1 MKILVVSGEYPP
13 MKGGVGRYTFNLV
26 HALAKKSN
34 IDVSVAISAASATA
48 AASTPSSSSSSPR
61 PPRSPAPDHATIAN
75 MRAPADSPKSNKVT
89 IHPGIVRKGD
99 KQNSDHLLQ
108 LVSETRPDIVNIQY
122 ERGLY
127 EVDTT
132 IRHTFWRLVHGS
144 TLDRFYRK
152 CPVPVVS
159 TLHTVFPEEEYRSYV
174 KDRALRK
181 EGRFGFLPMPLRAAI
196 RRWVM
201 EQRYDLL
208 LEVVR
213 LSDGIIS
220 PARTIKEVVRR
231 GTVIYHGAEPAIEVS
246 SSLAANGKQQQRQ
259 LQQKF
264 RNELGLPTEKMLL
277 LAFGYAGSYK
287 GFDVLGRL
295 RLPDGWSLVVK
306 QTKHERGSEK
316 PIDIRK
322 NEDNNSNDVVSL
334 HLGYLDDTTL
344 SKLFFA
350 CDAIIFPYKVVSV
363 SGVMFDALGHGLPF
377 IASNL
382 RFFKE
387 FADMGLGIV
396 CNRDMQSFEQAIE
409 NLAMGYDEFKIRVE
423 QFRSNLRWSNVAHK
437 HFEFFLELIS
447 QWNVRDSSQRGKNT
461 KIMADR

>member
-1 MKILVVSGEYPP
+1 MMKVLVVSGEYPP

-34 IDVSVAISAASATA
+34 IDVSVAISSAASATA
-48 AASTPSSSSSSPR
+48 AVSTPSSSSS
-61 PPRSPAPDHATIAN
+61 PPPAHATIAT
-75 MRAPADSPKSNKVT
+75 MRAPAASPKSNKVT
-89 IHPGIVRKGD
+89 IYPGIVRKGD

-108 LVSETRPDIVNIQY
+108 LVSATKADIVNIQY

-132 IRHTFWRLVHGS
+132 IRHTIWRLLHGS

-181 EGRFGFLPMPLRAAI
+181 EGRFGFLPMRLRAAI
-196 RRWVM
+196 RRWVLV
-201 EQRYDLL
+201 QRYDLL

-220 PARTIKEVVRR
+220 PARTIKDVVRR

-246 SSLAANGKQQQRQ
+246 SSSSANGKQQQRQ

-287 GFDVLGRL
+287 GFDVLGGL

-322 NEDNNSNDVVSL
+322 NGDNNSNDVVSL

-363 SGVMFDALGHGLPF
+363 SGVMFDSLAHGLPF
-377 IASNL
+377 VASNL

-396 CNRDMQSFEQAIE
+396 CNRDMQSFEQAIG
-409 NLAMGYDEFKIRVE
+409 NLAMAYDEFKTRVE
-423 QFRSNLRWSNVAHK
+423 QFRSNLRWDNVAQK
-437 HFEFFLELIS
+437 HVEFFLELIS
-447 QWNVRDSSQRGKNT
+447 QQNIIKGSNERPTYKKR
-461 KIMADR
+461 

>member
-1 MKILVVSGEYPP
+1 

-26 HALAKKSN
+26 HALAKKNN
-34 IDVSVAISAASATA
+34 IDVLVAISSTAAAAATA
-48 AASTPSSSSSSPR
+48 AVSAPSSSSSPPPSPSL
-61 PPRSPAPDHATIAN
+61 PSAHATVAT
-75 MRAPADSPKSNKVT
+75 MRAPAGSPKSNKIT
-89 IHPGIVRKGD
+89 IYPGIVRKGD

-108 LVSETRPDIVNIQY
+108 LVSETKPDIVNIQY

-132 IRHTFWRLVHGS
+132 IRHTIWRLVHGS

-181 EGRFGFLPMPLRAAI
+181 EGSFGFLPMPLRAAI

-220 PARTIKEVVRR
+220 PARTIKDVVKR

-246 SSLAANGKQQQRQ
+246 SSSSTANDKQQ
-259 LQQKF
+259 F
-264 RNELGLPTEKMLL
+264 RNELRLSTDKMLL

-287 GFDVLGRL
+287 GFDVLGSL
-295 RLPDGWSLVVK
+295 RLPNGWSLVVK

-316 PIDIRK
+316 PIEVRK
-322 NEDNNSNDVVSL
+322 NGDNNGNDIISL

-350 CDAIIFPYKVVSV
+350 CDAIIFPYKVVSL
-363 SGVMFDALGHGLPF
+363 SGVMFDALAHGLPF

-387 FADMGLGIV
+387 FADMGLGIA
-396 CNRDMQSFEQAIE
+396 CNRDMQSFEQAIG
-409 NLAMGYDEFKIRVE
+409 NLAMAYDEYKTRVE
-423 QFRSNLRWSNVAHK
+423 QFRSNLRWSNVAQK
-437 HFEFFLELIS
+437 HVEFFLELIS
-447 QWNVRDSSQRGKNT
+447 QWNVKNT
-461 KIMADR
+461 NERAKYEDNSRRAN

>member
-1 MKILVVSGEYPP
+1 MKVLVVSGEYPP

-26 HALAKKSN
+26 HALAKESN
-34 IDVSVAISAASATA
+34 IDVSVAISSPAAAASAPPPPSTA
-48 AASTPSSSSSSPR
+48 
-61 PPRSPAPDHATIAN
+61 HATTATTG
-75 MRAPADSPKSNKVT
+75 APAARPKSNKVT
-89 IHPGIVRKGD
+89 VYPGIVRKGD
-99 KQNSDHLLQ
+99 KQNSDHLFQ
-108 LVSETRPDIVNIQY
+108 LVSETNPDIVNIQY

-132 IRHTFWRLVHGS
+132 IRHTLWRLVHGS

-152 CPVPVVS
+152 CPVPIVS

-201 EQRYDLL
+201 EQRYHLL

-220 PARTIKEVVRR
+220 PARTIKDVVKR
-231 GTVIYHGAEPAIEVS
+231 GTVIYHGAEPNIEVS
-246 SSLAANGKQQQRQ
+246 SSSRANDKQQQ
-259 LQQKF
+259 F
-264 RNELGLPTEKMLL
+264 RNELGLPTDKMLL

-287 GFDVLGRL
+287 GFDLLGSL

-316 PIDIRK
+316 PIDVRK
-322 NEDNNSNDVVSL
+322 NEDNSNVISL
-334 HLGYLDDTTL
+334 HLGYLDDSTL

-363 SGVMFDALGHGLPF
+363 SGVMFDALAHGLPF

-387 FADMGLGIV
+387 FADIGLGIV
-396 CNRDMQSFEQAIE
+396 FNRDMQSFEQAIG
-409 NLAMGYDEFKIRVE
+409 NLAMGYDEYKTRVE
-423 QFRSNLRWSNVAHK
+423 HFRSNLRWSNVAQK
-437 HFEFFLELIS
+437 HVEYFLELIS
-447 QWNVRDSSQRGKNT
+447 QWNVKDSNVRAKHEDDDNNYNSRQL
-461 KIMADR
+461 IS

>member
-1 MKILVVSGEYPP
+1 MKVLVVSGEYPP
-13 MKGGVGRYTFNLV
+13 MKGGVGRYTYNLV

-34 IDVSVAISAASATA
+34 IDVSVAISATASPPPAGAPAAHATTGA
-48 AASTPSSSSSSPR
+48 AA
-61 PPRSPAPDHATIAN
+61 N
-75 MRAPADSPKSNKVT
+75 LKSNKVT
-89 IHPGIVRKGD
+89 LYPGIVRKGD

-108 LVSETRPDIVNIQY
+108 LVSETKPDIVNIQY

-132 IRHTFWRLVHGS
+132 IRHTIWRLAHGS
-144 TLDRFYRK
+144 TLDKFYRK
-152 CPVPVVS
+152 CPVPIVS

-208 LEVVR
+208 LEVVK

-220 PARTIKEVVRR
+220 PARTIKDIVRR
-231 GTVIYHGAEPAIEVS
+231 GTVIYHGAEPNIEVS
-246 SSLAANGKQQQRQ
+246 PSSANDKQQQ
-259 LQQKF
+259 F
-264 RNELGLPTEKMLL
+264 RNELGLPSDKMVL

-287 GFDVLGRL
+287 GFDVLGSL

-316 PIDIRK
+316 PIDVKK
-322 NEDNNSNDVVSL
+322 NGDNSNDVISL
-334 HLGYLDDTTL
+334 HLGYLDDSTL

-363 SGVMFDALGHGLPF
+363 SGVMFDALAHGLPF

-387 FADMGLGIV
+387 FADMGLGIA
-396 CNRDMQSFEQAIE
+396 CNRDMQSFEQAIG
-409 NLAMGYDEFKIRVE
+409 NLAMAYDEYKTRVE
-423 QFRSNLRWSNVAHK
+423 QFRSNLRWSNVAQRHV
-437 HFEFFLELIS
+437 EFFLELIS
-447 QWNVRDSSQRGKNT
+447 QWNVKDSNERAKYEDNSRRAN
-461 KIMADR
+461 

>member
-1 MKILVVSGEYPP
+1 MKVLVVSGEYPP

-26 HALAKKSN
+26 HALAKESN
-34 IDVSVAISAASATA
+34 IDVSVAISSPAA
-48 AASTPSSSSSSPR
+48 AASV
-61 PPRSPAPDHATIAN
+61 PPPPTAHATTATTGAAA
-75 MRAPADSPKSNKVT
+75 RPKSNKVT
-89 IHPGIVRKGD
+89 VYPGIVRKGD
-99 KQNSDHLLQ
+99 KQNSDHLFQ
-108 LVSETRPDIVNIQY
+108 LVSETNPDIVNIQY

-132 IRHTFWRLVHGS
+132 IRHTLWRLVHGS

-152 CPVPVVS
+152 CPVPIVS

-220 PARTIKEVVRR
+220 PARTIKDVVRR
-231 GTVIYHGAEPAIEVS
+231 GTVIYHGAEPNIEVS
-246 SSLAANGKQQQRQ
+246 SSSTTMNDKKQRQ
-259 LQQKF
+259 QF
-264 RNELGLPTEKMLL
+264 RNDLGLPIEKMLL

-287 GFDVLGRL
+287 GFDVLGSL

-316 PIDIRK
+316 PIDVRR
-322 NEDNNSNDVVSL
+322 NADNSNDVISL
-334 HLGYLDDTTL
+334 HLGYLDDSTL

-363 SGVMFDALGHGLPF
+363 SGVMFDALAHGLPF

-387 FADMGLGIV
+387 FADMGLGIA
-396 CNRDMQSFEQAIE
+396 CNRDMQSFEQAIR
-409 NLAMGYDEFKIRVE
+409 NLATAYDEYKTRVE
-423 QFRSNLRWSNVAHK
+423 QFRSNLRWSNVAQK
-437 HFEFFLELIS
+437 HVEFFLELIS
-447 QWNVRDSSQRGKNT
+447 QWNVKNT
-461 KIMADR
+461 NERAKYEDNSRRLIS

>member
-1 MKILVVSGEYPP
+1 MMKVLVVSGEYPP

-34 IDVSVAISAASATA
+34 IDVSVAISSAAGTA
-48 AASTPSSSSSSPR
+48 AVSAPSSSSPHY
-61 PPRSPAPDHATIAN
+61 PLPAHATIATIG
-75 MRAPADSPKSNKVT
+75 APAAGPKSNKVT
-89 IHPGIVRKGD
+89 IYPGIVRKGD

-108 LVSETRPDIVNIQY
+108 LVSQTKPDIVNIQY

-132 IRHTFWRLVHGS
+132 IRHTIWRLVHGS
-144 TLDRFYRK
+144 TLDQFYRK

-246 SSLAANGKQQQRQ
+246 LSSSTANDKHQHQQQ
-259 LQQKF
+259 F
-264 RNELGLPTEKMLL
+264 RNELRLPTDKMLL

-287 GFDVLGRL
+287 GFDMLSGL
-295 RLPDGWSLVVK
+295 RLPNGWSLVVK

-322 NEDNNSNDVVSL
+322 NVDDGNDVISL
-334 HLGYLDDTTL
+334 HLGYLDDSTL

-350 CDAIIFPYKVVSV
+350 CDAIIFPYKVVSL
-363 SGVMFDALGHGLPF
+363 SGVMFDALAHGLPF

-396 CNRDMQSFEQAIE
+396 CNRDMQSFEQAME
-409 NLAMGYDEFKIRVE
+409 NLAMAYDEYKIRVE
-423 QFRSNLRWSNVAHK
+423 QFRSNLRWSNVAQK

-447 QWNVRDSSQRGKNT
+447 QWNVRDSNERGKNA

>member
-1 MKILVVSGEYPP
+1 MKVLVVSGEYPP

-26 HALAKKSN
+26 HALAKESN
-34 IDVSVAISAASATA
+34 IDVSVAISSPAAAASAPPPPSTAHATTATTGA
-48 AASTPSSSSSSPR
+48 AAR
-61 PPRSPAPDHATIAN
+61 
-75 MRAPADSPKSNKVT
+75 PKSNKVT
-89 IHPGIVRKGD
+89 VYPGIVRKGD
-99 KQNSDHLLQ
+99 KQNSDHLFQ
-108 LVSETRPDIVNIQY
+108 LVSETNPDIVNIQY

-132 IRHTFWRLVHGS
+132 IRHTLWRLVHGS

-152 CPVPVVS
+152 CPVPIVS

-201 EQRYDLL
+201 EQRYHLL

-220 PARTIKEVVRR
+220 PARTIKDVVKR
-231 GTVIYHGAEPAIEVS
+231 GTVIYHGAEPNIEVS
-246 SSLAANGKQQQRQ
+246 SSSRANDKQQQ
-259 LQQKF
+259 F
-264 RNELGLPTEKMLL
+264 RNELGLPTDKMLL

-287 GFDVLGRL
+287 GFDLLGSL

-316 PIDIRK
+316 PIDVRK
-322 NEDNNSNDVVSL
+322 NEDNSNVISL
-334 HLGYLDDTTL
+334 HLGYLDDSTL
-344 SKLFFA
+344 SKLFIA

-363 SGVMFDALGHGLPF
+363 SGVMFDALAHGLPF

-387 FADMGLGIV
+387 FADMGLGIA
-396 CNRDMQSFEQAIE
+396 CNRDMQSFEQAIG
-409 NLAMGYDEFKIRVE
+409 NLAMEYDEYKTRVE
-423 QFRSNLRWSNVAHK
+423 QFRSNLRWSNVAQK

-447 QWNVRDSSQRGKNT
+447 KWNPKDRNERSKYKDNSSRRLIN
-461 KIMADR
+461 

>member
-1 MKILVVSGEYPP
+1 MMKVLVVSGEYPP

-34 IDVSVAISAASATA
+34 IDVSVAISAAAAAATASDPPTPPSTAHANSATTGDPA
-48 AASTPSSSSSSPR
+48 A
-61 PPRSPAPDHATIAN
+61 H
-75 MRAPADSPKSNKVT
+75 PKSNKVT
-89 IHPGIVRKGD
+89 VYPSIVRKGD

-108 LVSETRPDIVNIQY
+108 LVSETKPDIVNIQY

-132 IRHTFWRLVHGS
+132 IRHTLWRLVHGS

-152 CPVPVVS
+152 CPVPIVS

-213 LSDGIIS
+213 LSDAIIS
-220 PARTIKEVVRR
+220 PARTIKDVVRR
-231 GTVIYHGAEPAIEVS
+231 GTVIYHGAEPNIEVS
-246 SSLAANGKQQQRQ
+246 SSSSTANDRQQQ
-259 LQQKF
+259 F
-264 RNELGLPTEKMLL
+264 RKELGLPSEKMLL

-287 GFDVLGRL
+287 GFDVLGSL

-316 PIDIRK
+316 PIEVRK
-322 NEDNNSNDVVSL
+322 NGDNTNDVVSL
-334 HLGYLDDTTL
+334 HLGYLDDSTL

-363 SGVMFDALGHGLPF
+363 SGVMFDALAHGLPF

-387 FADMGLGIV
+387 FADMGLGIA
-396 CNRDMQSFEQAIE
+396 CNRDMQSFEQAIG
-409 NLAMGYDEFKIRVE
+409 NLAMAYDEYKTRVE
-423 QFRSNLRWSNVAHK
+423 QFRSNLRWSNVAQK
-437 HFEFFLELIS
+437 HVEFFLELIS
-447 QWNVRDSSQRGKNT
+447 QWNVKNT
-461 KIMADR
+461 NERAKYEDNSSRLIS

>member
-1 MKILVVSGEYPP
+1 MKVLVVSGEYPP

-26 HALAKKSN
+26 HALAKESN
-34 IDVSVAISAASATA
+34 IDVSVAISSPAA
-48 AASTPSSSSSSPR
+48 AASV
-61 PPRSPAPDHATIAN
+61 PPPPTAHATTATTGAAA
-75 MRAPADSPKSNKVT
+75 RPKSNKVT
-89 IHPGIVRKGD
+89 VYPGIVRKGD
-99 KQNSDHLLQ
+99 KQNSDHLFQ
-108 LVSETRPDIVNIQY
+108 LVSETNPDIVNIQY

-132 IRHTFWRLVHGS
+132 IRHTLWRLVHGS

-152 CPVPVVS
+152 CPVPIVS

-201 EQRYDLL
+201 EQRYHLL

-220 PARTIKEVVRR
+220 PARTIKDVVKR
-231 GTVIYHGAEPAIEVS
+231 GTVIYHGAEPNIEVS
-246 SSLAANGKQQQRQ
+246 SSSRANDKQQQ
-259 LQQKF
+259 F
-264 RNELGLPTEKMLL
+264 RNELGLPTDKMLL

-287 GFDVLGRL
+287 GFDLLGSL

-316 PIDIRK
+316 PIEVRK
-322 NEDNNSNDVVSL
+322 NRDNSNDVVSL
-334 HLGYLDDTTL
+334 HLGYLDDSTL

-363 SGVMFDALGHGLPF
+363 SGVMFDALAHGLPF

-387 FADMGLGIV
+387 FADMGLGIA
-396 CNRDMQSFEQAIE
+396 CNRDMQSFEQAIG
-409 NLAMGYDEFKIRVE
+409 NLAMEYDEYKTRVE
-423 QFRSNLRWSNVAHK
+423 QFRSNLRWSNVAQK

-447 QWNVRDSSQRGKNT
+447 KWNPKDRNERSKYKDNSSRRLIN
-461 KIMADR
+461 

>member
-1 MKILVVSGEYPP
+1 MKVLVVSGEYPP
-13 MKGGVGRYTFNLV
+13 MKGGVGRYTYNLV
-26 HALAKKSN
+26 YALAKKSN
-34 IDVSVAISAASATA
+34 IDVSVAISTAASPSAGAPAAHATTA
-48 AASTPSSSSSSPR
+48 AA
-61 PPRSPAPDHATIAN
+61 AN
-75 MRAPADSPKSNKVT
+75 PKSNKVT
-89 IHPGIVRKGD
+89 LYPGIVKKGD

-108 LVSETRPDIVNIQY
+108 LVFEAKPDIVNIQY

-132 IRHTFWRLVHGS
+132 IRHTIWRLAHGS

-152 CPVPVVS
+152 CPVPIVS

-220 PARTIKEVVRR
+220 PARTIKDIVRR
-231 GTVIYHGAEPAIEVS
+231 GTVIYHGAEPNIEVS
-246 SSLAANGKQQQRQ
+246 SSWNDKQQQ
-259 LQQKF
+259 QQQQRF
-264 RNELGLPTEKMLL
+264 RNELGLPSDKMLL

-287 GFDVLGRL
+287 GFDVLGSL

-316 PIDIRK
+316 AIDVK
-322 NEDNNSNDVVSL
+322 K
-334 HLGYLDDTTL
+334 HLGYLDDSTL

-363 SGVMFDALGHGLPF
+363 SGVMFDALAHGLPF

-387 FADMGLGIV
+387 FADIGLGIV
-396 CNRDMQSFEQAIE
+396 CNRDMQSFEQAIR
-409 NLAMGYDEFKIRVE
+409 NLAMAYHKYKTRVE
-423 QFRSNLRWSNVAHK
+423 QFRSNLRWSNVAQK
-437 HFEFFLELIS
+437 HVEFFLELIS
-447 QWNVRDSSQRGKNT
+447 QWNVKDSNKRAKYEDNNNNSRRL
-461 KIMADR
+461 IS

>member
-1 MKILVVSGEYPP
+1 MMKVLVVSGEYPP
-13 MKGGVGRYTFNLV
+13 MKGGVGRYTLNLV
-26 HALAKKSN
+26 HALSKKSN
-34 IDVSVAISAASATA
+34 VDVSVAISAAAAATA
-48 AASTPSSSSSSPR
+48 DAAPPTPL
-61 PPRSPAPDHATIAN
+61 PAPAHATTTTTG
-75 MRAPADSPKSNKVT
+75 APTASPTSNKITVY
-89 IHPGIVRKGD
+89 PGIVRKGD

-108 LVSETRPDIVNIQY
+108 LVSEIKPDIVNIQY

-132 IRHTFWRLVHGS
+132 IRHTIWRLVHGS

-220 PARTIKEVVRR
+220 PARTIKDVVRR
-231 GTVIYHGAEPAIEVS
+231 GTVIYHGAEPNIEVS
-246 SSLAANGKQQQRQ
+246 SSSTTNDKKQRQ
-259 LQQKF
+259 QF
-264 RNELGLPTEKMLL
+264 RKELGLPIEKMLL

-287 GFDVLGRL
+287 GFDVLGSL
-295 RLPDGWSLVVK
+295 RLPNGWSLVVK

-316 PIDIRK
+316 PIDVRK
-322 NEDNNSNDVVSL
+322 NADNSNNVISL
-334 HLGYLDDTTL
+334 HLGYLDDSTL

-350 CDAIIFPYKVVSV
+350 CDAIIFPYKVVSL
-363 SGVMFDALGHGLPF
+363 SGVMFDALAHGLPF

-396 CNRDMQSFEQAIE
+396 CNRDMQSFEKAIG
-409 NLAMGYDEFKIRVE
+409 NLAMAYDEYKTRVE
-423 QFRSNLRWSNVAHK
+423 QFRSNLRWSNVAQK
-437 HFEFFLELIS
+437 HVEFFLELIS
-447 QWNVRDSSQRGKNT
+447 QWNVKNT
-461 KIMADR
+461 NEGAKYEDNSRRLIS

>member
-1 MKILVVSGEYPP
+1 MKVLVVSGEYPP

-26 HALAKKSN
+26 HALAKESN
-34 IDVSVAISAASATA
+34 IDVSVAISSPAA
-48 AASTPSSSSSSPR
+48 AASV
-61 PPRSPAPDHATIAN
+61 PPPPTAHATTATTGAAA
-75 MRAPADSPKSNKVT
+75 RPKSNKVT
-89 IHPGIVRKGD
+89 VYPGIVRKGD
-99 KQNSDHLLQ
+99 KQNSDHLFQ
-108 LVSETRPDIVNIQY
+108 LVSETNPDIVNIQY

-132 IRHTFWRLVHGS
+132 IRHTLWRLVHGS

-152 CPVPVVS
+152 CPVPIVS

-201 EQRYDLL
+201 EQRYHLL

-220 PARTIKEVVRR
+220 PARTIKDVVKR
-231 GTVIYHGAEPAIEVS
+231 GTVIYHGAEPNIEVS
-246 SSLAANGKQQQRQ
+246 SSSRANDKQQQ
-259 LQQKF
+259 F
-264 RNELGLPTEKMLL
+264 RNELGLPTDKMLL

-287 GFDVLGRL
+287 GFDLLGSL

-316 PIDIRK
+316 PIDVRK
-322 NEDNNSNDVVSL
+322 NEDNSNVISL
-334 HLGYLDDTTL
+334 HLGYLDDSTL

-363 SGVMFDALGHGLPF
+363 SGVMFDALAHGLPF

-396 CNRDMQSFEQAIE
+396 CNRDMESFEQAIGD
-409 NLAMGYDEFKIRVE
+409 LAMEYDEYKTRVE
-423 QFRSNLRWSNVAHK
+423 QFRSNLRWSNVAQK

-447 QWNVRDSSQRGKNT
+447 KWNPKDRNERSKYKDNSSRRLIN
-461 KIMADR
+461 

>member
-1 MKILVVSGEYPP
+1 MKVLVVSGEYPP

-26 HALAKKSN
+26 HALAKESN
-34 IDVSVAISAASATA
+34 IDVSVAISSPAA
-48 AASTPSSSSSSPR
+48 AASV
-61 PPRSPAPDHATIAN
+61 PPPPTAHATTATTGAAA
-75 MRAPADSPKSNKVT
+75 RPKSNKVT
-89 IHPGIVRKGD
+89 VYPGIVRKGD
-99 KQNSDHLLQ
+99 KQNSDHLFQ
-108 LVSETRPDIVNIQY
+108 LVSETNPDIVNIQY

-132 IRHTFWRLVHGS
+132 IRHTLWRLVHGS

-152 CPVPVVS
+152 CPVPIVS

-201 EQRYDLL
+201 EQRYHLL

-220 PARTIKEVVRR
+220 PARTIKDVVRR
-231 GTVIYHGAEPAIEVS
+231 GTVIYHGAEPHIQVS
-246 SSLAANGKQQQRQ
+246 SSSRANDKQQQQ
-259 LQQKF
+259 F
-264 RNELGLPTEKMLL
+264 RNELGLPTDKMLL

-287 GFDVLGRL
+287 GFDLLGSL

-316 PIDIRK
+316 PIDVRK
-322 NEDNNSNDVVSL
+322 NEDNSNVISL
-334 HLGYLDDTTL
+334 HLGYLDDSTL

-363 SGVMFDALGHGLPF
+363 SGVMFDALAHGLPF

-396 CNRDMQSFEQAIE
+396 CNRDMESFEQAIGD
-409 NLAMGYDEFKIRVE
+409 LAMEYDEYKTRVE
-423 QFRSNLRWSNVAHK
+423 QFRSNLRWSNVAQK

-447 QWNVRDSSQRGKNT
+447 KWNPKDRNERSKYKDNSSRRLIN
-461 KIMADR
+461 

>member
-1 MKILVVSGEYPP
+1 MKVLVVSGEYPP

-26 HALAKKSN
+26 HALAKESN
-34 IDVSVAISAASATA
+34 IDVSVAISSPAA
-48 AASTPSSSSSSPR
+48 AASV
-61 PPRSPAPDHATIAN
+61 PPPPTAHATTATTGAAA
-75 MRAPADSPKSNKVT
+75 RPKSNKVT
-89 IHPGIVRKGD
+89 VYPGIVRKGD
-99 KQNSDHLLQ
+99 KQNSDHLFQ
-108 LVSETRPDIVNIQY
+108 LVSETNPDIVNIQY

-132 IRHTFWRLVHGS
+132 IRHTLWRLVHGS

-152 CPVPVVS
+152 CPVPIVS

-201 EQRYDLL
+201 EQRYHLL

-220 PARTIKEVVRR
+220 PARTIKDVVKR
-231 GTVIYHGAEPAIEVS
+231 GTVIYHGAEPNIEVS
-246 SSLAANGKQQQRQ
+246 SSSRANDKQQQ
-259 LQQKF
+259 F
-264 RNELGLPTEKMLL
+264 RNELGLPTDKMLL

-287 GFDVLGRL
+287 GFDLLGSL

-316 PIDIRK
+316 PIDVRK
-322 NEDNNSNDVVSL
+322 NEDNSNVISL
-334 HLGYLDDTTL
+334 HLGYLDDSTL

-363 SGVMFDALGHGLPF
+363 SGVMFDALAHGLPF

-387 FADMGLGIV
+387 FADMGLGIA
-396 CNRDMQSFEQAIE
+396 CNRDMQSFEQAIG
-409 NLAMGYDEFKIRVE
+409 NLAMAYDEYKTRVE
-423 QFRSNLRWSNVAHK
+423 QFRSNLRWSNVAQK
-437 HFEFFLELIS
+437 HVEFFLELIS
-447 QWNVRDSSQRGKNT
+447 QWNVKNT
-461 KIMADR
+461 NERAKYEDNSRRLIS

>member
-1 MKILVVSGEYPP
+1 MKVLVVSGEYPP

-26 HALAKKSN
+26 HALAKESN
-34 IDVSVAISAASATA
+34 IDVSVAISSPAA
-48 AASTPSSSSSSPR
+48 AASV
-61 PPRSPAPDHATIAN
+61 PPPPTAHATTATTGAAA
-75 MRAPADSPKSNKVT
+75 RPKSNKVT
-89 IHPGIVRKGD
+89 VYPGIVRKGD
-99 KQNSDHLLQ
+99 KQNSDHLFQ
-108 LVSETRPDIVNIQY
+108 LVSETNPDIVNIQY

-132 IRHTFWRLVHGS
+132 IRHTLWRLVHGS

-152 CPVPVVS
+152 CPVPIVS

-201 EQRYDLL
+201 EQRYHLL

-220 PARTIKEVVRR
+220 PARTIKDVVKR
-231 GTVIYHGAEPAIEVS
+231 GTVIYHGAEPNIEVS
-246 SSLAANGKQQQRQ
+246 SSRANDKQQQ
-259 LQQKF
+259 F
-264 RNELGLPTEKMLL
+264 RNELGLPTDKMLL

-287 GFDVLGRL
+287 GFDLLGSL

-316 PIDIRK
+316 PIDVRK
-322 NEDNNSNDVVSL
+322 NEDNSNVISL
-334 HLGYLDDTTL
+334 HLGYLDDSTL

-363 SGVMFDALGHGLPF
+363 SGVMFDALVHGLPF

-396 CNRDMQSFEQAIE
+396 CNRDMESFEQAIGD
-409 NLAMGYDEFKIRVE
+409 LAMEYDEYKTRVE
-423 QFRSNLRWSNVAHK
+423 QFRSNLRWSNVAQK

-447 QWNVRDSSQRGKNT
+447 KWNPKDRNERSKYKDNSSIRLIN
-461 KIMADR
+461 

>member
-1 MKILVVSGEYPP
+1 MKVLVVSGEYPP
-13 MKGGVGRYTFNLV
+13 MKGGVGRYTLNLV

-34 IDVSVAISAASATA
+34 IDVSVAISAAAAATA
-48 AASTPSSSSSSPR
+48 ADA
-61 PPRSPAPDHATIAN
+61 PPHPLPPPPPAFATTATTG
-75 MRAPADSPKSNKVT
+75 APAASPTSNKATVY
-89 IHPGIVRKGD
+89 PGIVRKGD

-108 LVSETRPDIVNIQY
+108 LVSEIKPDIVNIQY

-132 IRHTFWRLVHGS
+132 IRHTIWRLVHGS

-152 CPVPVVS
+152 CPVPIVS

-220 PARTIKEVVRR
+220 PARTIKDVVGR
-231 GTVIYHGAEPAIEVS
+231 GTVIYHGAEPNIEVS
-246 SSLAANGKQQQRQ
+246 SSSTTTNDKQHQQQ
-259 LQQKF
+259 F
-264 RNELGLPTEKMLL
+264 RKELGLPSEKMLL

-287 GFDVLGRL
+287 GFDVLGSL

-316 PIDIRK
+316 PIDVRK
-322 NEDNNSNDVVSL
+322 NADNSNDVISL
-334 HLGYLDDTTL
+334 HLGYLDDSTL

-363 SGVMFDALGHGLPF
+363 SGVMFDALAHGLPF

-387 FADMGLGIV
+387 FADMGLGIA
-396 CNRDMQSFEQAIE
+396 CNRDMQSFEQAIR
-409 NLAMGYDEFKIRVE
+409 NLATAYDEYKTRVE
-423 QFRSNLRWSNVAHK
+423 QFRSNLRWSNVAQK
-437 HFEFFLELIS
+437 HVEFFLELIS
-447 QWNVRDSSQRGKNT
+447 QWNVKNT
-461 KIMADR
+461 NEGAKYEDNSRRLIS

>member
-1 MKILVVSGEYPP
+1 MMKVLVVSGEYPP
-13 MKGGVGRYTFNLV
+13 MKGGVGRYTLNLV
-26 HALAKKSN
+26 HALSKKSN
-34 IDVSVAISAASATA
+34 VDVSVAISAAAAATA
-48 AASTPSSSSSSPR
+48 DAAPPHPLPPPPAPAFATTATTGAPAASPT
-61 PPRSPAPDHATIAN
+61 
-75 MRAPADSPKSNKVT
+75 SNKVT
-89 IHPGIVRKGD
+89 VYPGIVRKGD

-108 LVSETRPDIVNIQY
+108 LVSEIKPDIVNIQY

-132 IRHTFWRLVHGS
+132 IRHTIWRLVHGS

-152 CPVPVVS
+152 CPVPIVS

-220 PARTIKEVVRR
+220 PARTIKDVVRR
-231 GTVIYHGAEPAIEVS
+231 GTVIYHGAEPNIEVS
-246 SSLAANGKQQQRQ
+246 SSSSTTNDKQHQQQ
-259 LQQKF
+259 F
-264 RNELGLPTEKMLL
+264 RKELGLPSEKMLL

-287 GFDVLGRL
+287 GFDVLGSL

-316 PIDIRK
+316 PIDLRK
-322 NEDNNSNDVVSL
+322 NGDNSNDVVSL
-334 HLGYLDDTTL
+334 HLGYLDDSTL

-363 SGVMFDALGHGLPF
+363 SGVMFDALAHGLPF

-382 RFFKE
+382 RFFRE
-387 FADMGLGIV
+387 FADMGLGIA
-396 CNRDMQSFEQAIE
+396 CNRDMQSFEQALW
-409 NLAMGYDEFKIRVE
+409 NLATAYDEYKTRVE
-423 QFRSNLRWSNVAHK
+423 QFRSNLRWSNVAQK
-437 HFEFFLELIS
+437 HVEFFLELIS
-447 QWNVRDSSQRGKNT
+447 QWNVKNT
-461 KIMADR
+461 NEGAKYEDNSRRLIS

>member
-1 MKILVVSGEYPP
+1 MKVLVVSGEYPP
-13 MKGGVGRYTFNLV
+13 MKGGVGRYTLNLV

-34 IDVSVAISAASATA
+34 IDVSVAISAAAAAATA
-48 AASTPSSSSSSPR
+48 AGA
-61 PPRSPAPDHATIAN
+61 PPHRLPPPPPPPAFATTATTG
-75 MRAPADSPKSNKVT
+75 APAASPTSNKATVY
-89 IHPGIVRKGD
+89 PGIVRKGD

-108 LVSETRPDIVNIQY
+108 LVSEIKPNIVNIQY

-132 IRHTFWRLVHGS
+132 IRHTIWRLVHGS

-152 CPVPVVS
+152 CPVPIVS

-174 KDRALRK
+174 KDRAIRK

-220 PARTIKEVVRR
+220 PARTIKDVVRR
-231 GTVIYHGAEPAIEVS
+231 GIVIYHGAEPNIEVS
-246 SSLAANGKQQQRQ
+246 SSSTTMNDRQQQ
-259 LQQKF
+259 F
-264 RNELGLPTEKMLL
+264 RKELGLPSEKMLL

-287 GFDVLGRL
+287 GFDVLGSL

-306 QTKHERGSEK
+306 QTRHERGSEK
-316 PIDIRK
+316 PIEVRK
-322 NEDNNSNDVVSL
+322 NGYNTNDVVSL
-334 HLGYLDDTTL
+334 HLGYLDDSTL

-363 SGVMFDALGHGLPF
+363 SGVMFDALAHGLPF

-387 FADMGLGIV
+387 FADMGLGIA
-396 CNRDMQSFEQAIE
+396 CNRDMQSFEQAIG
-409 NLAMGYDEFKIRVE
+409 NLAMEYDEYKTRVE
-423 QFRSNLRWSNVAHK
+423 QFRSNLRWSNVAQK

-447 QWNVRDSSQRGKNT
+447 KWNPKDRNERSKYKDNSSIRLIN
-461 KIMADR
+461 

>member
-1 MKILVVSGEYPP
+1 MMKVLVVSGEYPP

-34 IDVSVAISAASATA
+34 IYVSVAISAAAATA
-48 AASTPSSSSSSPR
+48 TAPPPTPLPTPAHTTTATTAAPAASPTNNKITVYPS
-61 PPRSPAPDHATIAN
+61 
-75 MRAPADSPKSNKVT
+75 
-89 IHPGIVRKGD
+89 IVRKGD

-108 LVSETRPDIVNIQY
+108 LVSETKPDIVNIQY

-132 IRHTFWRLVHGS
+132 IRHTVWRLVHGS

-152 CPVPVVS
+152 CPVPIVS

-208 LEVVR
+208 FEVVR

-220 PARTIKEVVRR
+220 PARTIKDVVRR
-231 GTVIYHGAEPAIEVS
+231 GTVIYHGAEPNIEAS
-246 SSLAANGKQQQRQ
+246 SSATANDKKQRQRQ
-259 LQQKF
+259 LQQRF
-264 RNELGLPTEKMLL
+264 RKELGLPTDKMLL

-287 GFDVLGRL
+287 GFDVLGSL
-295 RLPDGWSLVVK
+295 RLPNGWSLVVK

-316 PIDIRK
+316 PIDVRK
-322 NEDNNSNDVVSL
+322 NEDNSNVISL
-334 HLGYLDDTTL
+334 HLGYLDDSTL

-363 SGVMFDALGHGLPF
+363 SGVMFDALAHGLPF

-387 FADMGLGIV
+387 FADVGLGIV
-396 CNRDMQSFEQAIE
+396 CNRDMESFEQAIGD
-409 NLAMGYDEFKIRVE
+409 LALAYAEYKTRVE
-423 QFRSNLRWSNVAHK
+423 QFRSNLRWSNVAQK

-447 QWNVRDSSQRGKNT
+447 KWNPKDRTERSKYKDNSSRRLIN
-461 KIMADR
+461 

>member
-1 MKILVVSGEYPP
+1 
-13 MKGGVGRYTFNLV
+13 
-26 HALAKKSN
+26 
-34 IDVSVAISAASATA
+34 VSVAISSPAA
-48 AASTPSSSSSSPR
+48 AASV
-61 PPRSPAPDHATIAN
+61 PPPPTAHATTATTGAAA
-75 MRAPADSPKSNKVT
+75 RPKSNKVT
-89 IHPGIVRKGD
+89 VYPGIVRKGD
-99 KQNSDHLLQ
+99 KQNSDHLFQ
-108 LVSETRPDIVNIQY
+108 LVSETNPDIVNIQY

-132 IRHTFWRLVHGS
+132 IRHTLWRLVHGS

-152 CPVPVVS
+152 CPVPIVS

-201 EQRYDLL
+201 EQRYHLL

-220 PARTIKEVVRR
+220 PARTIKDVVKR
-231 GTVIYHGAEPAIEVS
+231 GTVIYHGAEPNIEVS
-246 SSLAANGKQQQRQ
+246 SSSRANDKQQQ
-259 LQQKF
+259 F
-264 RNELGLPTEKMLL
+264 RNELGLPTDKMLL

-287 GFDVLGRL
+287 GFDLLGSL

-316 PIDIRK
+316 PIDVRK
-322 NEDNNSNDVVSL
+322 NEDNSNVISL
-334 HLGYLDDTTL
+334 HLGYLDDSTL
-344 SKLFFA
+344 SKLFIA

-363 SGVMFDALGHGLPF
+363 SGVMFDALAHGLPF

-387 FADMGLGIV
+387 FADMGLGIA
-396 CNRDMQSFEQAIE
+396 CNRDMQSFEQAIG
-409 NLAMGYDEFKIRVE
+409 NLAMAYDEYKTRVE
-423 QFRSNLRWSNVAHK
+423 QFRSNLRWSNVAQK
-437 HFEFFLELIS
+437 HVEFFLELIS
-447 QWNVRDSSQRGKNT
+447 QWNVKNT
-461 KIMADR
+461 NERAKYEDNSRRLIS

>member
-1 MKILVVSGEYPP
+1 

-34 IDVSVAISAASATA
+34 IDVSVAISATA
-48 AASTPSSSSSSPR
+48 VAA
-61 PPRSPAPDHATIAN
+61 DHATTESA
-75 MRAPADSPKSNKVT
+75 ASPKNSNKVT
-89 IHPGIVRKGD
+89 LYAGIVRKGD

-108 LVSETRPDIVNIQY
+108 LVSETKPDIVNIQY

-132 IRHTFWRLVHGS
+132 IRHTLWRLVHGS

-152 CPVPVVS
+152 CPVPIVS

-208 LEVVR
+208 LEVVK

-220 PARTIKEVVRR
+220 PARTIKDIVRR
-231 GTVIYHGAEPAIEVS
+231 GTVIYHGAEPNIEVS
-246 SSLAANGKQQQRQ
+246 SSSASSSTANDKQQQ
-259 LQQKF
+259 F
-264 RNELGLPTEKMLL
+264 RNELRLPTDKMLL

-287 GFDVLGRL
+287 GFDVLGSL
-295 RLPDGWSLVVK
+295 RLPNGWSLVVK

-316 PIDIRK
+316 PVDVRK
-322 NEDNNSNDVVSL
+322 NGDNSNNVISL
-334 HLGYLDDTTL
+334 HLGYLDDSTL

-363 SGVMFDALGHGLPF
+363 SGVMFDALAHGLPF

-396 CNRDMQSFEQAIE
+396 CNRDMQSFEKAIG
-409 NLAMGYDEFKIRVE
+409 NLAMAYDEYKTRVE
-423 QFRSNLRWSNVAHK
+423 QFRSDLRWSNVAQK

-447 QWNVRDSSQRGKNT
+447 QWNLKDSNERAKYQDNGRRLIN
-461 KIMADR
+461 

>member
-1 MKILVVSGEYPP
+1 MKVLVVSGEYPP

-34 IDVSVAISAASATA
+34 IDVSVAISAAAATA
-48 AASTPSSSSSSPR
+48 PAAAPPPHPLPPPPPAFATTATTGAPAASPT
-61 PPRSPAPDHATIAN
+61 
-75 MRAPADSPKSNKVT
+75 SNKVT
-89 IHPGIVRKGD
+89 VYPGIVRKGD

-108 LVSETRPDIVNIQY
+108 LVSEIKPDIVNIQY

-132 IRHTFWRLVHGS
+132 IRHTIWRLVHGS

-152 CPVPVVS
+152 CPVPIVS

-220 PARTIKEVVRR
+220 PARTIKDVVRR
-231 GTVIYHGAEPAIEVS
+231 GTVIYHGAEPNIEVS
-246 SSLAANGKQQQRQ
+246 SSASTANDKKQRQ
-259 LQQKF
+259 LQQQF
-264 RNELGLPTEKMLL
+264 RKELGLSSDKMLL

-287 GFDVLGRL
+287 GFDVLGSL

-316 PIDIRK
+316 PIQVRK
-322 NEDNNSNDVVSL
+322 NGDNSNDVISL
-334 HLGYLDDTTL
+334 HLGYLDDSTL

-363 SGVMFDALGHGLPF
+363 SGVMFDALAHGLPF

-387 FADMGLGIV
+387 FADMGLGIA
-396 CNRDMQSFEQAIE
+396 CNRDMQSFEQAIG
-409 NLAMGYDEFKIRVE
+409 NLAMAYDEYKTRVE
-423 QFRSNLRWSNVAHK
+423 QFRSNLRWSNVAQK
-437 HFEFFLELIS
+437 HVEFFLELIS
-447 QWNVRDSSQRGKNT
+447 QWNVKDSNERAKYEDNSRRL
-461 KIMADR
+461 IS

>member
-1 MKILVVSGEYPP
+1 MKVLVVSGEYPP
-13 MKGGVGRYTFNLV
+13 MKGGVGRYTLNLV

-34 IDVSVAISAASATA
+34 IDVSVAISAAAAATA
-48 AASTPSSSSSSPR
+48 AGA
-61 PPRSPAPDHATIAN
+61 PPHPLPPPPPAFATTATTG
-75 MRAPADSPKSNKVT
+75 APAASPTSNKATVY
-89 IHPGIVRKGD
+89 PGIVRKGD

-108 LVSETRPDIVNIQY
+108 LVSEIKPNIVNIQY

-132 IRHTFWRLVHGS
+132 IRHTIWRLVHGS

-152 CPVPVVS
+152 CPVPIVS

-174 KDRALRK
+174 KDRAIRK

-220 PARTIKEVVRR
+220 PARTIKDVVRR
-231 GTVIYHGAEPAIEVS
+231 GTVIYHGAEPNIEVS
-246 SSLAANGKQQQRQ
+246 SSSTTMNDRQQQ
-259 LQQKF
+259 F
-264 RNELGLPTEKMLL
+264 RKELGLPSEKMLL

-287 GFDVLGRL
+287 GFDVLGSL

-316 PIDIRK
+316 PIEVRK
-322 NEDNNSNDVVSL
+322 NGDNTNDVVSL
-334 HLGYLDDTTL
+334 HLGYLDDSTL

-363 SGVMFDALGHGLPF
+363 SGVMFDALAHGLPF

-387 FADMGLGIV
+387 FADMGLGIA
-396 CNRDMQSFEQAIE
+396 CNRDMQSFEQAIG
-409 NLAMGYDEFKIRVE
+409 NLAMAYDEYKTRVE
-423 QFRSNLRWSNVAHK
+423 QFRSNLRWSNVAQK
-437 HFEFFLELIS
+437 HVEFFLELIS
-447 QWNVRDSSQRGKNT
+447 QWNVKNT
-461 KIMADR
+461 NEREKYEDNSRRLIS

>member
-1 MKILVVSGEYPP
+1 MMKVLVVSGEYPP

-26 HALAKKSN
+26 NALAKKNN
-34 IDVSVAISAASATA
+34 IDVSVAISSAAAAATATA
-48 AASTPSSSSSSPR
+48 AVSPPSSSS
-61 PPRSPAPDHATIAN
+61 AHATVAT
-75 MRAPADSPKSNKVT
+75 MRAPAGSRKSNKVT
-89 IHPGIVRKGD
+89 IYPGIVRKGD

-108 LVSETRPDIVNIQY
+108 LVSETKPDIVNIQY

-132 IRHTFWRLVHGS
+132 IRHTIWRLVHGS

-220 PARTIKEVVRR
+220 PARTIKDVVKR

-246 SSLAANGKQQQRQ
+246 SSSAAAYDKQQRRQQLQ

-264 RNELGLPTEKMLL
+264 RNDLGLPTDKMLL

-287 GFDVLGRL
+287 GFDVLGSL

-316 PIDIRK
+316 PIDVRK
-322 NEDNNSNDVVSL
+322 NGDNGNDVISL

-350 CDAIIFPYKVVSV
+350 CDAIIFPYKVVSI
-363 SGVMFDALGHGLPF
+363 SGVMFDALAHGLPF
-377 IASNL
+377 VASDL
-382 RFFKE
+382 EFFKE
-387 FADMGLGIV
+387 FADMGLGIA
-396 CNRDMQSFEQAIE
+396 CNRDIQSFEQAIG
-409 NLAMGYDEFKIRVE
+409 NLAMRYDEFKTRVE
-423 QFRSNLRWSNVAHK
+423 QFRSNLRWSNVAQK
-437 HFEFFLELIS
+437 HVEFFLELIS
-447 QWNVRDSSQRGKNT
+447 QRNSNGSSERPTYKE
-461 KIMADR
+461 IADG